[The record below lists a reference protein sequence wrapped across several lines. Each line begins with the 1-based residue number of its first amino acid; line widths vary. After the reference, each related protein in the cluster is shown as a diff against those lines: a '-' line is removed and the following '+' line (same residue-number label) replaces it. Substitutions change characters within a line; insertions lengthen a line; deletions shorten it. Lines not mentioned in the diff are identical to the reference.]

1 MLWPLF
7 VYYNQVHHTLPN
19 IPSWL
24 WCMACL
30 VVRHCC
36 HWQLSSKVALRPSL
50 DCTYQLVSSGECHNN
65 LKRKVLSFWFCLQPL
80 GGGDQ
85 RVLLLVWLALRLLCQ
100 RHQGWA
106 ALTTPLAPRRPIS
119 HYSYYYCLLWYITQL
134 YAPQLY
140 SNASLGWHY
149 FFPLIC
155 VLSCI
160 V

>member
-1 MLWPLF
+1 MIPKCLMLWPLF

-19 IPSWL
+19 IPSWP

-65 LKRKVLSFWFCLQPL
+65 LTRKVLSFWFCLQPL

-85 RVLLLVWLALRLLCQ
+85 CVAAGVAGAEAAVPEAPGLSRSDHSASTPPSYQPLQLLLLSSV
-100 RHQGWA
+100 
-106 ALTTPLAPRRPIS
+106 I
-119 HYSYYYCLLWYITQL
+119 YYTVVCSTAI
-134 YAPQLY
+134 
-140 SNASLGWHY
+140 
-149 FFPLIC
+149 
-155 VLSCI
+155 
-160 V
+160 